1 MEKKEPNMEHL
12 SNFFREKLEK
22 LSQTLLH
29 HQKNKQKPILDPDE
43 FLKFLNENDP
53 SLVEFFMMFFNSFN
67 SSYNEKTIKTSKLK
81 TVVLFYYLASLK
93 NRDITALK
101 TAIGTYAVRNGLSVN
116 AIDTFSKMGLTS
128 SYTTIFNMIKEVE
141 NQHYGS
147 VRHYLQNNIRNVFI
161 VNVDDY
167 HDCHQTRMPTMTST
181 DKICHM
187 ATTLINS
194 SSLLAIPYLSPNNN
208 HSPYWNNGLI
218 NSQLLK
224 YSFSEIMSEMSNSY
238 NVCKP
243 LWRNKVPDILT
254 LSEKSLIDSLTIHSY
269 NISLEIH
276 HKRNF
281 GNTKLVD
288 FKESKLKNSEEYLS
302 VFAHFIK

>member
-1 MEKKEPNMEHL
+1 MKKKEPNMEHL
-12 SNFFREKLEK
+12 SKFFSEKLEK

-67 SSYNEKTIKTSKLK
+67 SSYNEKTIKASKLK

-116 AIDTFSKMGLTS
+116 TIDTFSKMGLT

-147 VRHYLQNNIRNVFI
+147 V
-161 VNVDDY
+161 
-167 HDCHQTRMPTMTST
+167 
-181 DKICHM
+181 
-187 ATTLINS
+187 
-194 SSLLAIPYLSPNNN
+194 
-208 HSPYWNNGLI
+208 
-218 NSQLLK
+218 
-224 YSFSEIMSEMSNSY
+224 
-238 NVCKP
+238 
-243 LWRNKVPDILT
+243 
-254 LSEKSLIDSLTIHSY
+254 
-269 NISLEIH
+269 
-276 HKRNF
+276 
-281 GNTKLVD
+281 
-288 FKESKLKNSEEYLS
+288 
-302 VFAHFIK
+302 